1 MCTWVENVYKKKV
14 CSLFILLLWYN
25 STKMQRRLSYE
36 QVDSER
42 EEEKSSLTL
51 FLTSWLTEKGGLD
64 S

>member
-1 MCTWVENVYKKKV
+1 
-14 CSLFILLLWYN
+14 
-25 STKMQRRLSYE
+25 MQRRLSYE

-64 S
+64 SRW